1 MYGINRSKQTEIEIG
16 YFMLIVGRLTS
27 TVLGCLSRH

>member
-16 YFMLIVGRLTS
+16 YFMLIAGRLAS
-27 TVLGCLSRH
+27 TVLGHLSMC